1 MIVVPASMAQSNRR
15 TLVRALQRLGAA
27 SRAELAK
34 ELGMSQ
40 PTVGKI
46 VEALVA
52 MGLIEE
58 VKDKASP
65 DGCALGRGGAVAEF
79 DSVSR
84 LSREEAGDVD
94 GTGATTSGVGRKRLE
109 TNGRSSVPGAVGY
122 GENDE
127 ALPGSPGLGE
137 GRLRRGSSRMGRP
150 GRLLRLDGTRRR
162 LVGIELGV
170 TRTRVGLLALGGE
183 ARDEW
188 TVEWETEGSTEAWLR
203 SMAVAAKRLRIRGLR
218 GAVVSVPGI
227 VDEAVGRVVFSPNLH
242 WTEEE
247 DWPALLRQVWGVPT
261 VLVQEERALAL
272 GHQLQTGG
280 DGDFLLVDF
289 GDGVGGAMVVGGR
302 LYTSPLPLSGELG
315 HTPVIGN
322 RRRCGCGAVGCVES
336 LVSQRG
342 LLRSYG
348 EATGVRRP
356 AWDGLVQQ
364 VAERGLPPWLTETL
378 DAMATVIAGAL
389 NVLGLRSVV
398 LTGSLTELPATVSQY
413 LSDAIVRGAMWA
425 RFGAVRCE
433 TAPRRRAGGFVAVG
447 LDKLLLPENRQRLAM
462 EVERR
467 RL

>member
-15 TLVRALQRLGAA
+15 TLVRALQRLGSA
-27 SRAELAK
+27 SRAGLAK

-46 VEALVA
+46 VEVLVT

-58 VKDKASP
+58 VKHKGSA
-65 DGCALGRGGAVAEF
+65 GG
-79 DSVSR
+79 
-84 LSREEAGDVD
+84 
-94 GTGATTSGVGRKRLE
+94 
-109 TNGRSSVPGAVGY
+109 
-122 GENDE
+122 
-127 ALPGSPGLGE
+127 
-137 GRLRRGSSRMGRP
+137 LRRGSSRMGRP

-170 TRTRVGLLALGGE
+170 TRTRVGLLALRGE

-188 TVEWETEGSTEAWLR
+188 MVEWETEGSTEAWVR
-203 SMAVAAKRLRIRGLR
+203 SMVDAAKRLRVRGLR

-227 VDEAVGRVVFSPNLH
+227 VDEGVGRVLFSPNLH

-272 GHQLQTGG
+272 GHQLQAGG

-289 GDGVGGAMVVGGR
+289 GDGVGGAMVVGGQ
-302 LYTSPLPLSGELG
+302 LYTGPLPLSGELG
-315 HTPVIGN
+315 HTPVLGN

-342 LLRSYG
+342 LLRSFG
-348 EATGVRRP
+348 EATGGRRP
-356 AWDGLVQQ
+356 AWDQLVEQ
-364 VAERGLPPWLTETL
+364 VAERGLPSWFTETL

-398 LTGSLTELPATVSQY
+398 LTGSLTELPATVSRY

-433 TAPRRRAGGFVAVG
+433 TVPRRRAAGFVAVG
-447 LDKLLLPENRQRLAM
+447 LDKLLLPESRQRLAM
-462 EVERR
+462 EVGRR
-467 RL
+467 RV